1 MDPDGSS
8 SSGGFGPVHVIKP
21 SSKHTHTAVMLHGRG
36 SNGPEFAEEIA
47 ETAAPGQKPLT
58 ARFPTWRWVFLSSQE
73 LWSTAFQETLPAWFE
88 AHSLTDTS
96 VRQDMQ
102 MDGIR
107 YSVAYIH
114 SVLDREVARLGGDS
128 KKLILIGISQGAAIA
143 LWALLCQQNL
153 CKRFGA
159 LVGAS
164 AWLPFAATIQKFLS
178 EVDGLEAAKK
188 APKVD
193 SSDVFAAEMLSAWGR
208 FRAGER
214 TSNSLLHTPVFLGHG
229 VDDAVVDIEL
239 GREARKVLAEPP
251 SPFYKRMRPMDT
263 FETSKPDRLH
273 QSLSSAWANFLGA
286 QQCTREI
293 SALKRVLDE
302 HTRETH
308 LSITSLQRDTT
319 TKHDL
324 LSTAVSDAKFRIEQ
338 HAANLKEVNIS
349 QAQLSSLQQ
358 KVEQERQNT
367 SKKIT
372 DLSEKVLA
380 QEKCLD
386 SLRSTASQDIR
397 ALQQQYRLTVEEV
410 EALREELRER
420 LVALE
425 SRVMTMSQTNKIS
438 SEESVKLLERLLSH
452 REDLRLLD
460 QHFET
465 RTEEPTQQQAK
476 RPVQA
481 SGSSQDIRSLYL
493 IFRDR
498 YKTNPPKSDTVFIW
512 QFINSIEDPAMSKHI
527 QESLT
532 TILPEHVTP
541 SRERKRRKN
550 PRKHIDISKGLTWRK
565 FREALVKIPGPS

>member
-1 MDPDGSS
+1 
-8 SSGGFGPVHVIKP
+8 
-21 SSKHTHTAVMLHGRG
+21 
-36 SNGPEFAEEIA
+36 
-47 ETAAPGQKPLT
+47 
-58 ARFPTWRWVFLSSQE
+58 
-73 LWSTAFQETLPAWFE
+73 
-88 AHSLTDTS
+88 
-96 VRQDMQ
+96 
-102 MDGIR
+102 
-107 YSVAYIH
+107 
-114 SVLDREVARLGGDS
+114 
-128 KKLILIGISQGAAIA
+128 
-143 LWALLCQQNL
+143 
-153 CKRFGA
+153 
-159 LVGAS
+159 
-164 AWLPFAATIQKFLS
+164 
-178 EVDGLEAAKK
+178 
-188 APKVD
+188 
-193 SSDVFAAEMLSAWGR
+193 
-208 FRAGER
+208 
-214 TSNSLLHTPVFLGHG
+214 
-229 VDDAVVDIEL
+229 
-239 GREARKVLAEPP
+239 
-251 SPFYKRMRPMDT
+251 MDT

-293 SALKRVLDE
+293 GALKRALDE

-338 HAANLKEVNIS
+338 HAANLKEVNVS
-349 QAQLSSLQQ
+349 RAQLSSLQQ
-358 KVEQERQNT
+358 KVEQERQDT

-397 ALQQQYRLTVEEV
+397 ALQQQYRLTVEKV
-410 EALREELRER
+410 EALREELREVRANTLASEQR
-420 LVALE
+420 LVTLE
-425 SRVMTMSQTNKIS
+425 SRMMTMSQTNKIS
-438 SEESVKLLERLLSH
+438 SEDSVKFLERLLSH
-452 REDLRLLD
+452 REDLRLWD
-460 QHFET
+460 QHFESRVLGSAQPSSQRNDSLLQLSKPLNEGMLHACPPHPT
-465 RTEEPTQQQAK
+465 TADHQQDVSEDDQSSSTKRKTEEPTQQQAK

-527 QESLT
+527 QESLS

-550 PRKHIDISKGLTWRK
+550 PRKHIDISKTLTWRK